1 MATGNGC
8 LKLRSFLVISQIIT
22 STILKL
28 DVKQKKYVF
37 KNRSKYKVGRDA
49 SEYARTEGFVICEGG
64 WEKTAL
70 NTFTCSLGH
79 SI

>member
-22 STILKL
+22 STILK
-28 DVKQKKYVF
+28 QKKYVF

-49 SEYARTEGFVICEGG
+49 SEYVRTEGFVICEGG
-64 WEKTAL
+64 WEKIAL
-70 NTFTCSLGH
+70 NAFTCSLGH
-79 SI
+79 SV